1 MTVPLLCFPFAG
13 AGASFFTPWQ
23 RYDLKAT
30 RVHPVQLPGRERRLD
45 DPPFPDVFTA
55 VESLAGELVAQA
67 GPPAGPVALFGHSFG
82 AILAYEMA
90 RHLSERRGMT
100 VAHLFVSGSAGPT
113 TRREA
118 GATGLPDEEFLA
130 RVREFAGYDHPTL
143 ADPDLLELLL
153 PALRSDVEMH
163 EAYVPAATDPLDVP
177 ITSVRGLDDTLVSS
191 EQARQWETATRSG
204 FRIEELPGGHMY
216 LTEYPGP
223 LLKLIDDELKA
234 WA

>member
-23 RYDLKAT
+23 RYGLKAT
-30 RVHPVQLPGRERRLD
+30 RIHPVQLPGRERRLD

-55 VESLAGELVAQA
+55 VESMADELIAEA
-67 GPPAGPVALFGHSFG
+67 DLSPGPVALFGHSFG
-82 AILAYEMA
+82 AVLAYEMA
-90 RHLSERRGMT
+90 RQLGDKKGIP
-100 VAHLFVSGSAGPT
+100 VAHLFVSGSAGPM
-113 TRREA
+113 TRREV

-130 RVREFAGYDHPTL
+130 RVREFAGYDHPTMQ
-143 ADPDLLELLL
+143 DPELLELLL
-153 PALRSDVEMH
+153 PTLRADVALH
-163 EAYVPAATDPLDVP
+163 EAYVSTAADPLDAPV
-177 ITSVRGLDDTLVSS
+177 TSLRGLDDTLVSV
-191 EQARQWETATRSG
+191 EQARQWETVTRSG
-204 FRIEELPGGHMY
+204 FRFEELPGGHMY

>member
-45 DPPFPDVFTA
+45 DPPFPDVRTA
-55 VESLAGELVAQA
+55 VESLAGELLADPDLA
-67 GPPAGPVALFGHSFG
+67 AGPVALFGHSFG
-82 AILAYEMA
+82 AVLAYEMA
-90 RHLSERRGMT
+90 RHLREVKGT
-100 VAHLFVSGSAGPT
+100 PVAHLFVSGSAGPT

-118 GATGLPDEEFLA
+118 GATGLPDDEFLA

-143 ADPDLLELLL
+143 QDPELLELLL
-153 PALRSDVEMH
+153 PALRADVELH
-163 EAYVPAATDPLDVP
+163 EAYVPGADGPLDVP
-177 ITSVRGLDDTLVSS
+177 LTSLRGLDDTLVSAG
-191 EQARQWETATRSG
+191 QAQEWATVTRSG
-204 FRIEELPGGHMY
+204 ARFEELPGGHMY

>member
-30 RVHPVQLPGRERRLD
+30 RIRPVQLPGRERRLD
-45 DPPFPDVFTA
+45 DPPFPDVLTA
-55 VESLAGELVAQA
+55 VESLAGELTAEPGLSQ
-67 GPPAGPVALFGHSFG
+67 GPVALFGHSFG
-82 AILAYEMA
+82 AVLAYEMA
-90 RHLSERRGMT
+90 RHLRERKGIP
-100 VAHLFVSGSAGPT
+100 VAHLFVSGSAGPM

-130 RVREFAGYDHPTL
+130 RVSEFAGYDHPTMQ
-143 ADPDLLELLL
+143 DPELLELLL
-153 PALRSDVEMH
+153 PALRADVEAH
-163 EAYVPAATDPLDVP
+163 EAYVSTAHDPLDAP
-177 ITSVRGLDDTLVSS
+177 ITSLRGLDDTLVSAD
-191 EQARQWETATRSG
+191 QARQWEPVTRSG
-204 FRIEELPGGHMY
+204 FRFEELPGGHMY